1 MQGAEGCRKGVCARR
16 VCVGGCSRLSRFL
29 SSRRLSL
36 AELAGGP
43 PGSLLVL
50 ARLGL
55 EIELSACPALK
66 GSERAGGE
74 RPGGSREACELEVGE
89 EEGAGL

>member
-1 MQGAEGCRKGVCARR
+1 M
-16 VCVGGCSRLSRFL
+16 
-29 SSRRLSL
+29 
-36 AELAGGP
+36 GGP

-66 GSERAGGE
+66 GSERAGGRE
-74 RPGGSREACELEVGE
+74 AVGGSREACELEVGE
-89 EEGAGL
+89 EEGSGFMKTSVGMNA

>member
-1 MQGAEGCRKGVCARR
+1 MCVCRGVLMPFSLPFLPASEPRGAC
-16 VCVGGCSRLSRFL
+16 GGAFPAL
-29 SSRRLSL
+29 
-36 AELAGGP
+36 
-43 PGSLLVL
+43 
-50 ARLGL
+50 LGL

-66 GSERAGGE
+66 RSERAGGE